1 LSEYAIELE
10 NVSKSFQMEK
20 SKKSFSFQ
28 LYSKKTKLSALDN
41 ISLKIKKG
49 EVIGI
54 IGRNGSG
61 KTTLLKIISGIYE
74 PDSGKVHV
82 NGKIAPLLNIGT
94 GFHKELNAKENII
107 MSGLLLGIKKSEIE
121 RKIPKII
128 QFAELEKFTQMPLK
142 HYSTGMRA
150 RLAFSLAL
158 QVEADIL
165 LVDEILAVGDEKFR
179 KKSYESFLSF
189 KEQGKTILLVTHSLG
204 SKLKIADRVIFM
216 KNGKINMIG
225 TPDEVISKYSEN
237 SSDDN

>member
-1 LSEYAIELE
+1 MSEYAIELE